1 MRLPRPPLAI
11 AVPAL
16 GFLLL
21 ETLRCAADLSLAAGL
36 RLIIVACWV
45 VAILHER
52 PAALTLWMLYCG
64 FLALQWCSQALG
76 LGRTSPAIASVH
88 AALAAFALANAGYL
102 FFFHRDAA
110 PAKDADD

>member
-21 ETLRCAADLSLAAGL
+21 DALRCIADVSPATGL
-36 RLIIVACWV
+36 RLIVVACWV

-52 PAALTLWMLYCG
+52 RAALTLWMLYSL
-64 FLALQWCSQALG
+64 FLAMQWCTQALQ
-76 LGRTSPAIASVH
+76 LGRTSPAVASVH
-88 AALAAFALANAGYL
+88 AVLAACALANAGYL
-102 FFFHRDAA
+102 VFFHRDAG
-110 PAKDADD
+110 PARNGDG